1 VIDQRFAPY
10 AAALLRTSLGTMWI
24 SHALLKYLVFTIGG
38 FSGFLAGHGMPP
50 MLAWPVFL
58 MEIVGGVL
66 IFLGVRGR
74 IVSLALLPILVGA
87 TSVHLANG
95 WVFTSANGGWEYP
108 VFLIAMSIAH
118 VLLGDGAFA
127 LSDISSAEPVR
138 MGST

>member
-10 AAALLRTSLGTMWI
+10 AAALLRASLGTMWI

-38 FSGFLAGHGMPP
+38 FAGFLAGHGMPP

-58 MEIVGGVL
+58 LEIAGGML

-87 TSVHLANG
+87 TSVHIANG

-108 VFLIAMSIAH
+108 VFLIAASITH
-118 VLLGDGAFA
+118 ILLGDGALA
-127 LSDISSAEPVR
+127 LSGMPPARLVR
-138 MGST
+138 TTSV